1 MFSCLKRASLF
12 DGFQEPLKRI
22 HFAIGLQMWT
32 YLVHQ
37 WVGVIDTGLRENTLC
52 DCNREKCLA
61 AVASSAPDPECVD
74 PNCEGSVKPQDAED
88 LKLLIQVGG

>member
-1 MFSCLKRASLF
+1 MFSWLKRASLF

-32 YLVHQ
+32 YLVHPM
-37 WVGVIDTGLRENTLC
+37 GRCHRYRIAREHVVRLQP
-52 DCNREKCLA
+52 RR
-61 AVASSAPDPECVD
+61 VSSSCCEFCSDPECVD